1 MMVQLPHSERP
12 PGSVSPVTG
21 APAPATVGSQGR
33 ALSRSVHR
41 LSARLSNVWVP
52 QIAWAVGRTG
62 RAGLAGIALLGASG
76 MFYLFTHRP
85 VLAEVAQLRTDLAEA
100 QARAAHAPAASAG
113 EPARVAREL
122 PARTEMPQVLGVLLA
137 QADQAQLTIDTAK
150 YEIGATTKS
159 GAVVR
164 YNMAFPIAGP
174 YPKVRQFIDAT
185 LKEIPALAIDSV
197 SITRKSIGDETVEAQ
212 VRMTIFARSAP

>member
-12 PGSVSPVTG
+12 PGSLSPVTG
-21 APAPATVGSQGR
+21 APSPSTVASHGR

-41 LSARLSNVWVP
+41 LRARLSNVWVP

-85 VLAEVAQLRTDLAEA
+85 VMDEVAQLRSDLAEA
-100 QARAAHAPAASAG
+100 RARAARAPAASSG
-113 EPARVAREL
+113 EPARVVRDL
-122 PARTEMPQVLGVLLA
+122 PARTEMPQVLGVLLE
-137 QADQAQLTIDTAK
+137 QADRAQLTIDTAK
-150 YEIGATTKS
+150 YEIGATKS

-197 SITRKSIGDETVEAQ
+197 SITRKTIGDETVEAQ
-212 VRMTIFARSAP
+212 VRMTIFARSKP

>member
-12 PGSVSPVTG
+12 PGSLGAVTG
-21 APAPATVGSQGR
+21 APAPATVSPGR
-33 ALSRSVHR
+33 ALSRSVYW
-41 LSARLSNVWVP
+41 LSARLSNVWLP

-85 VLAEVAQLRTDLAEA
+85 VMHEVAQLRSDLAEA
-100 QARAAHAPAASAG
+100 RARAAHAPSASG
-113 EPARVAREL
+113 EPARAVRDL
-122 PARTEMPQVLGVLLA
+122 PARTEMPQVLGVLLE
-137 QADQAQLTIDTAK
+137 QADHAQLTIDTAK
-150 YEIGATTKS
+150 YEIGATKS

-197 SITRKSIGDETVEAQ
+197 SITRKTIGDETVEAQ

>member
-12 PGSVSPVTG
+12 PGSISPVTG
-21 APAPATVGSQGR
+21 APAPATVGSHGR
-33 ALSRSVHR
+33 ALSRSVHW
-41 LSARLSNVWVP
+41 LSARVSNVWLP

-76 MFYLFTHRP
+76 MFFLFTHRP
-85 VLAEVAQLRTDLAEA
+85 VMQEVNQLRSDLSEA
-100 QARAAHAPAASAG
+100 RARAAHAPAASSG
-113 EPARVAREL
+113 EPAQVARDL
-122 PARTEMPQVLGVLLA
+122 PARADVPQVLGVLLQ

-150 YEIGATTKS
+150 YEISTTKS

-164 YNMAFPIAGP
+164 YRMSFPITGP
-174 YPKVRQFIDAT
+174 YPRVRQFIDAT
-185 LKEIPALAIDSV
+185 LKQIPALAIDSV
-197 SITRKSIGDETVEAQ
+197 SIARKTIGDDSVEAQ

>member
-12 PGSVSPVTG
+12 PGGISPVTG
-21 APAPATVGSQGR
+21 APAPATVGSHGR
-33 ALSRSVHR
+33 ALSRSMHW
-41 LSARLSNVWVP
+41 LSGRLSNVWVP
-52 QIAWAVGRTG
+52 QIAWAIGRTG

-76 MFYLFTHRP
+76 MFYLFTHLP
-85 VLAEVAQLRTDLAEA
+85 VMNEVAQLRTDLAEA
-100 QARAAHAPAASAG
+100 QARAAHAPAAASG
-113 EPARVAREL
+113 EPARVVRDL
-122 PARTEMPQVLGVLLA
+122 PARTEMPQVFGVLLA
-137 QADQAQLTIDTAK
+137 QAEQAQLTIDTAK
-150 YEIGATTKS
+150 YEIGATKS

-164 YNMAFPIAGP
+164 YHMAFPIAGP
-174 YPKVRQFIDAT
+174 YPKVRQFIDST